1 MKLIKVLGVIF
12 IALLLFVAITYFMGP
27 DEVYIERSIN
37 INAAPTTIYDELIS
51 FENFSE
57 RSAWYDKDPNAE
69 YTISGPSKGVG
80 AKMSWKSEKP
90 DVGSGSMTIEEVE
103 KDKMVLYRM
112 NFGFPGEQF
121 ARFILT
127 PEGNSTKVT
136 WTYEE
141 EPESFVKA
149 MYVFMDMESMLGPDY
164 EKGLKKLKDYIEKN
178 EQSVPEEVAEETQ
191 LINSDST
198 NTEN

>member
-1 MKLIKVLGVIF
+1 
-12 IALLLFVAITYFMGP
+12 MGP

-37 INAAPTTIYDELIS
+37 INASPATIYDELIG

-69 YTISGPSKGVG
+69 YTISGPAKGIG

-90 DVGSGSMTIEEVE
+90 DVGSGSITVE
-103 KDKMVLYRM
+103 AVDKDKMVLYRM

-127 PEGNSTKVT
+127 PQENGTKVT

-141 EPESFVKA
+141 KPESFVKA
-149 MYVFMDMESMLGPDY
+149 MYVFVDMESMLGPDY
-164 EKGLKKLKDYIEKN
+164 EKGLKKLKNFIEKN
-178 EQSVPEEVAEETQ
+178 NKPVPEEVAEET
-191 LINSDST
+191 LSIDSDTT
-198 NTEN
+198 NMDE